1 MTGKQ
6 EKALAAL
13 IRAPTRAKA
22 AEAAGVGV
30 STLRRWMRE
39 DANFRAAYKEAL
51 AELLEDASAQAKQN
65 LTRAL
70 DVLAEIME
78 SGENAQVRI
87 SAARSAL
94 EYSLKLTAAVDIV
107 SRLDALEKALII
119 ANDYERK
126 NAFK

>member
-1 MTGKQ
+1 MTGKK

-13 IRAPTRAKA
+13 IRAPTRAA
-22 AEAAGVGV
+22 AAREAGVGI

-39 DANFRAAYKEAL
+39 DADFRVAYKEAL

-78 SGENAQVRI
+78 SGENSQVRI

-94 EYSLKLTAAVDIV
+94 EYSLKLHEAADVEERIA
-107 SRLDALEKALII
+107 ALEAQLAEKEG
-119 ANDYERK
+119 D
-126 NAFK
+126 

>member
-1 MTGKQ
+1 MTGKK

-13 IRAPTRAKA
+13 IRAPTRAA
-22 AEAAGVGV
+22 AAKEAGVGV

-39 DANFRAAYKEAL
+39 DAAFRAAYKEAL

-70 DVLAEIME
+70 DVLAEVME

-87 SAARSAL
+87 TAARSAL
-94 EYSLKLTAAVDIV
+94 EYALKLSEAVDV
-107 SRLDALEKALII
+107 QQRLDAVEKMI
-119 ANDYERK
+119 AEAENR
-126 NAFK
+126 

>member
-1 MTGKQ
+1 MTGKK

-13 IRAPTRAKA
+13 IRAPTRAA
-22 AEAAGVGV
+22 AAHEAGVGV

-39 DANFRAAYKEAL
+39 DADFRAAYKEAL

-78 SGENAQVRI
+78 SGENSQVRI

-94 EYSLKLTAAVDIV
+94 EYSLKLTEAVDV
-107 SRLDALEKALII
+107 VARMDALEKMI
-119 ANDYERK
+119 AE
-126 NAFK
+126 AE